1 MIKKILRIIL
11 ISLLPLYLLAA
22 YIVFSNK
29 GNEETCSEVLISI
42 GDSIDAPFLKIKDVK
57 YMLSKNGVSPV
68 GKPFS
73 KVNTYKIQQTLE
85 ENRIIRRAVCYKTPG
100 NILRIDIEQRNPILR
115 VMGINGDFYIDD
127 RGEYMPTSSNFTA
140 HVPVASGYIT
150 KDDIKKDIYKF
161 ALFLDSNDF
170 WRAQIDQIYV
180 DSKGEVELI
189 PKVGNNTIYL
199 GDFTNFETKLDNL
212 MIFYKKG
219 LSKRGW
225 NVYKTINLKYDNQV
239 ICTK

>member
-1 MIKKILRIIL
+1 MLVT
-11 ISLLPLYLLAA
+11 YFA
-22 YIVFSNK
+22 FSNK
-29 GNEETCSEVLISI
+29 GNEELCSEVRISI
-42 GDSIDAPFLKIKDVK
+42 GDSIEAPFLKVRDVK
-57 YMLSKNGVSPV
+57 YMLSKNNISPV
-68 GKPFS
+68 GKPMS
-73 KVNTYKIQQTLE
+73 DINTYTIQQALE
-85 ENRIIRRAVCYKTPG
+85 ENKIVRRAICYKTPG
-100 NILRIDIEQRNPILR
+100 NVLRIDIEQRNPILR

-127 RGEYMPTSSNFTA
+127 RGEYMPISSNFTA

-150 KDDIKKDIYKF
+150 KEDTKKDIYKF
-161 ALFLDSNDF
+161 ALFLVNNDF

-180 DSKGEVELI
+180 DSKGEVELV

-219 LSKRGW
+219 LSKMGW
-225 NVYKTINLKYDNQV
+225 NVYRTINLKYDNQV